1 MTAQNNF
8 IKKEPRV
15 ICATHGDVTHAALL
29 VAIPRSQ
36 DAIGKS
42 TSDPEHFMRR
52 IYCWQ
57 CIFEKLD
64 GLGVSQ
70 AEVVE
75 N

>member
-1 MTAQNNF
+1 MTTNSF
-8 IKKEPRV
+8 TKSVPRV
-15 ICATHGDVTHAALL
+15 ICNTHGDVTHAALL
-29 VAIPRSQ
+29 VAIPKSEA
-36 DAIGKS
+36 AIGKP
-42 TSDPEHFMRR
+42 TNDPEHFMRR